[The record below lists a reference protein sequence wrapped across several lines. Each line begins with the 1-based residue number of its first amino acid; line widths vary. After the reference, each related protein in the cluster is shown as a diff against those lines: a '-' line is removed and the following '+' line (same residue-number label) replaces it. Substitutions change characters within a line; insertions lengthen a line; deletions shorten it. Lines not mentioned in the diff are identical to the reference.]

1 MHICLVDD
9 DSTQLNYFK
18 IIIEKWANIQNINVE
33 IDFYLSA
40 EEMLFEN
47 PESYPFDMIILDIQ
61 MAKISG
67 IELAKR
73 IRETDKSVI
82 LAFVS
87 GIADYVFEGY
97 EVQAIRYILKP
108 IKQEQVFELLD
119 LVKTKEVEREKF
131 MVLSISGE
139 KKKLKY
145 SDIIYVES
153 MGHYVVFHLE
163 KEEIDYK
170 YNISNLFDELSE
182 NNFVKTH
189 RSYIVN
195 LKYVD
200 KITKDKCCLTDSIEI
215 PLSRSA
221 YKLVNN
227 KFINYYKGQDN

>member
-1 MHICLVDD
+1 MRVCLVDD
-9 DSTQLNYFK
+9 DSTQLEYFK
-18 IIIEKWANIQNINVE
+18 TIIDKWANIQNINVD

-47 PESYPFDMIILDIQ
+47 PKSYPFDMIILDIQ
-61 MAKISG
+61 MKKISG

-73 IRETDKSVI
+73 IRNKDKSVI

-87 GIADYVFEGY
+87 GVADYVFEGY

-108 IKQEQVFELLD
+108 IKQQQVFELLD

-139 KKKLKY
+139 KKKVKY
-145 SDIIYVES
+145 SDILYVES
-153 MGHYVVFHLE
+153 MGHYVIFHLKNE
-163 KEEIDYK
+163 KIDYK
-170 YNISNLFDELSE
+170 QNISNLFEELSE
-182 NNFVKTH
+182 NNFVRTH

-200 KITKDKCCLTDSIEI
+200 KITRDTCCLTEHIEVPI
-215 PLSRSA
+215 SRSA
-221 YKLVNN
+221 YKLVNH